1 MPAPASEAR
10 APPVRLVN
18 ARLRGAL
25 RPRATCRFAWLLLLA
40 ALTAPAWAAELT
52 REQVDALAQRNLRA
66 VEGAVAELAA
76 TGDPRARGLL
86 EALADGRLYR
96 TDDRRALLREVE
108 DGPLLDPLDGSAF
121 TEEGRIRE
129 IRVSNRIRRALAAA
143 LAELSLG
150 DPDPAARLEAARQF
164 MDAPDVDLLGAL
176 ERARD
181 GEEDDRVA
189 RALDEAIAATVLADD
204 ERPEA
209 DRLDAITTLE
219 AMGSAAA
226 RSRLLAMEFEED
238 SRLDLRRRE
247 AVMQIDAVLE
257 RWEIAQNLWYGLS
270 MGSVLLLAA
279 LGLAITF
286 GVMRVINMAHGEM
299 VMLGAYT
306 TYVTQEL
313 FRSVAPDLFGASLV
327 VALPLAFLVSGA
339 MGVVI
344 ERTVIRRLYGRPL
357 ETLLATWGI
366 SLILQQLVRT
376 VFGASNRPV
385 EAVDW
390 MSGAFQL
397 GQLTITYNRLWI
409 LLFALAVVA
418 AVALIL
424 RMTPL
429 GLQIRAVTQNRA
441 MAEEVGIR
449 SERVD
454 MVTFGLGSG
463 IAGIAGVALSQIE
476 NVSPN
481 LGQAY
486 IIDSFMVI
494 VFGGVGNLLG
504 TLSGAMALGV
514 TNKFVEP
521 WLGAVAAKVLILAF
535 IIGFIQF
542 RPQGLFPQRGR
553 AVD

>member
-1 MPAPASEAR
+1 MSFDRRGGGPAR
-10 APPVRLVN
+10 A
-18 ARLRGAL
+18 GA
-25 RPRATCRFAWLLLLA
+25 LLLLSVLLAGLALPASA
-40 ALTAPAWAAELT
+40 ALSRA
-52 REQVDALAQRNLRA
+52 QVDALAQRNLRA
-66 VEGAVAELAA
+66 VEAAVAELAA
-76 TGDPRARGLL
+76 TGEPRARVVL
-86 EALADGRLYR
+86 EALGDGRLAR
-96 TDDRRALLREVE
+96 TAEGRALLRETE
-108 DGPLLDPLDGSAF
+108 GGTLRDPLDG
-121 TEEGRIRE
+121 TEVDVTSVRE

-150 DPDPAARLEAARQF
+150 DPDASVRLVAARQF
-164 MDAPDVDLLGAL
+164 LSAPESSLLGAL
-176 ERARD
+176 ERAREGEAD
-181 GEEDDRVA
+181 GRVA
-189 RALDEAIAATVLADD
+189 VALDQAIAATILADD
-204 ERPEA
+204 DRPEQ
-209 DRLDAITTLE
+209 DRLAAIADLE
-219 AMGSAAA
+219 EAGTAAA
-226 RSRLLAMEFEED
+226 RSRLLAADFAVD

-247 AVMQIDAVLE
+247 AVMVIDRILE
-257 RWEIAQNLWYGLS
+257 RWAIAQNLWYGLS

-299 VMLGAYT
+299 IMLGAYT
-306 TYVTQEL
+306 TYVTQQL
-313 FRSVAPDLFGASLV
+313 FRELAPEFFGASLLL
-327 VALPLAFLVSGA
+327 ALPLAFAVAGA
-339 MGVVI
+339 TGMLI

-376 VFGASNRPV
+376 IFGASNRPV

-390 MSGAFQL
+390 MAGAFQL
-397 GQLTITYNRLWI
+397 GQLTITWNRLWI
-409 LLFALAVVA
+409 LCFALAVVA
-418 AVALIL
+418 AVAAVL
-424 RMTPL
+424 RRTPL

-441 MAEEVGIR
+441 MAEEMGIR

-504 TLSGAMALGV
+504 TLCGAMALGLA
-514 TNKFVEP
+514 NKFVEP
-521 WLGAVAAKVLILAF
+521 ALGAVAAKVLVLAF

-553 AVD
+553 VVD